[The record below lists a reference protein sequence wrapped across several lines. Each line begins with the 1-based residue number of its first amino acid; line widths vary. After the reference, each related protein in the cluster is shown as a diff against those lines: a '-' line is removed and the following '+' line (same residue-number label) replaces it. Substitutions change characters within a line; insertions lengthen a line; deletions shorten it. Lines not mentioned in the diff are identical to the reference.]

1 MNFNMTVVL
10 LRHLPILPLRMGNFA
25 LQRQFPYAILAG
37 KSAFTDERE
46 KKLPLRSEMNG

>member
-1 MNFNMTVVL
+1 MA
-10 LRHLPILPLRMGNFA
+10 NFA

-37 KSAFTDERE
+37 KSAFPDERE